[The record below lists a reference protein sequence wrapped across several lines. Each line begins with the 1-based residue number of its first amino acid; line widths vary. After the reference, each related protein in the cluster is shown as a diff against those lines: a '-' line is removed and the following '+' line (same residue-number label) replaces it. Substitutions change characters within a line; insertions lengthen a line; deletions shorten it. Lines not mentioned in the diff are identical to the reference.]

1 MTGIVSYSPSNQEP
15 WTIFLD
21 LGGAVGWGKHGGYN
35 VYYQTN
41 IFVCKYIQSSSLC
54 NKNIEY
60 NLMNT
65 NFKMLHQQVDI
76 YAGKNKF
83 ALTIFK

>member
-41 IFVCKYIQSSSLC
+41 IFVCKYSKQQFMQQKYLIQFNEHKLKNVTPTSGYLC
-54 NKNIEY
+54 RK
-60 NLMNT
+60 
-65 NFKMLHQQVDI
+65 K
-76 YAGKNKF
+76 
-83 ALTIFK
+83 